1 MSSRIYQLKQKVIEE
16 TPPGEIP
23 ATIFGRLMVKTRI
36 IWSRINENT
45 EVTPEQFNVAL
56 KAVQDMFGKE
66 FKV

>member
-1 MSSRIYQLKQKVIEE
+1 M
-16 TPPGEIP
+16 GEIP